1 MLQVVAGI
9 IEMDGYILLCQRHRD
24 SKRFPLK
31 WEFPGGKVETN
42 ERPEDAI
49 ARELNEELGIKITGV
64 EMIEDYDFTYP
75 GEKTF
80 HLYFYKILDFEQSI
94 ANRQFEAMAWVQPA
108 DLQKYDLLDG
118 DKPFLERWTSL

>member
-42 ERPEDAI
+42 ERPKDAI
-49 ARELNEELGIKITGV
+49 VRELNEELGIRVTGI
-64 EMIEDYDFTYP
+64 EAIEDYDFAYP
-75 GEKTF
+75 GEKIF

-94 ANRQFEAMAWVQPA
+94 VNRQFEAMAWVQPA
-108 DLQKYDLLDG
+108 DMVKYDLLDG
-118 DKPFLERWTSL
+118 DKPFIERLK